1 MGLGWNKVAPSPLQG
16 PAGSP
21 RTPTLVGSG
30 PDRADLLP
38 VAAPTRRQRRR
49 ALLSAFQPSASL
61 AGFLPSHLALAH
73 FRNKGNAGT
82 SPLPG
87 GAYYLILYPSITT
100 SCGGIHYPRSA
111 RPPACPQAVGGVCGS
126 GPHPFREARSGS
138 GWALTTGSLG
148 SLREVGPP
156 LGALHLHPVAPPT
169 CLSQDPALLA

>member
-21 RTPTLVGSG
+21 RTSALVGSG
-30 PDRADLLP
+30 PDSADLLP

-49 ALLSAFQPSASL
+49 ARLSAFQPLSL

-73 FRNKGNAGT
+73 FRNKGKAGT

-100 SCGGIHYPRSA
+100 SCGGIIP
-111 RPPACPQAVGGVCGS
+111 GV
-126 GPHPFREARSGS
+126 
-138 GWALTTGSLG
+138 
-148 SLREVGPP
+148 
-156 LGALHLHPVAPPT
+156 
-169 CLSQDPALLA
+169 PALLPVPRLLGVFVVVVPIHSGKPSEGQAGP